1 MKRIVVGYD
10 GSIEA
15 RGALDRAAEFAG
27 NGGPVAV
34 VSVAPVHVGSLG
46 PEPLDSIEVEEHQR
60 QLVDAREYLTQRG
73 VVSQGIEGFGDPA
86 NVIAREARNFGADLI
101 VVGSYDK
108 NFLERLLFGSVSS
121 ALVRQA
127 QCDVLVVRGGEKEVS

>member
-1 MKRIVVGYD
+1 M
-10 GSIEA
+10 E
-15 RGALDRAAEFAG
+15 
-27 NGGPVAV
+27 
-34 VSVAPVHVGSLG
+34 
-46 PEPLDSIEVEEHQR
+46 
-60 QLVDAREYLTQRG
+60 AREYLAERG

-86 NVIAREARNFGADLI
+86 NVIAREVRNFGADLI